1 MHTPTAPLQRPLRT
15 EQRCED
21 LRKRLDR
28 WELEHLRRLT
38 AELAERLEA
47 AEQRCEDLRE
57 RVYRAEDA
65 ADMWRQDA
73 ERLAD
78 DLRAI
83 GSDVGLTA
91 AGELVTITAGGQ
103 EGGAA

>member
-1 MHTPTAPLQRPLRT
+1 SINGPTS
-15 EQRCED
+15 
-21 LRKRLDR
+21 
-28 WELEHLRRLT
+28 WEANPWVWVVEFK
-38 AELAERLEA
+38 RLEA
-47 AEQRCEDLRE
+47 AEQRCEDLQE

-83 GSDVGLTA
+83 GSDVGMTA